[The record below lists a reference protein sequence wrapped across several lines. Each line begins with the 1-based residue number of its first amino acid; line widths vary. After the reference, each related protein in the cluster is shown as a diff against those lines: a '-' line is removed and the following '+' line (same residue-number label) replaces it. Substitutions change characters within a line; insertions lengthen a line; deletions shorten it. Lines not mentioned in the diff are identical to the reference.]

1 MRIILVYTLLIVGLA
16 SAGCTG
22 NTKGNVPEGSVSEV
36 QEITGETFK
45 KTIADYDMTKVWKFE
60 GSLPAIVDFYAGWC
74 PPCRQLSPLL
84 DEIAKEYTGKL
95 IIYRVNI
102 GKEKELASN
111 LGITN
116 IPTLLYIPTKGNPKV
131 TLGYIPKDKIVKTIK
146 EVLLTK

>member
-1 MRIILVYTLLIVGLA
+1 MKIVVLYTLLIVALA

-22 NTKGNVPEGSVSEV
+22 NTKGNIPEGSVSEV

-45 KTIADYDMTKVWKFE
+45 KTIADYDITKVWKYE
-60 GSLPAIVDFYAGWC
+60 GSMPAIIDFYAGWC
-74 PPCRQLSPLL
+74 PPCRKLSPLL

-102 GKEKELASN
+102 DKEKELASN
-111 LGITN
+111 FGITN

-131 TLGYIPKDKIVKTIK
+131 TLGFIPKDKIVKTIK